1 MRSLLD
7 TANRFNRSS
16 QDEMLA
22 EFIKLTQILLRQILS
37 GETPDIG
44 PVSDMASQLASGL
57 QPQGKS
63 NAEIGTGKTPSPG
76 MKTNEFADKQKE
88 ISEAVRKWRLAWS
101 SS

>member
-1 MRSLLD
+1 
-7 TANRFNRSS
+7 
-16 QDEMLA
+16 MLA

-63 NAEIGTGKTPSPG
+63 NAK
-76 MKTNEFADKQKE
+76 
-88 ISEAVRKWRLAWS
+88 SEPARLHRPA
-101 SS
+101 